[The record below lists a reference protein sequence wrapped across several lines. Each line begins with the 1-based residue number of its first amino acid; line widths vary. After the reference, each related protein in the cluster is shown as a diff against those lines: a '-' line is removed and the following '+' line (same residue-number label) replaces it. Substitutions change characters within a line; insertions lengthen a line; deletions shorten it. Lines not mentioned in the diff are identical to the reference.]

1 VIGYGAGTAT
11 VTTSPLNFGTV
22 VVGQTKTLTAT
33 ITANQNLTI
42 PAGGLT
48 SSSGLF
54 TLGTPTPGL
63 PATLAANGT
72 LMVPVT
78 FAPTAAGAASGSINV
93 TVSGGGGGS
102 VTLSGTGQVNAA
114 QLTASPAMLSFGGVA
129 TGTTKSLTVLL
140 QNTGNQTLTF
150 SGFTAPA
157 APYSVT
163 GVPASG
169 ATLAAG
175 ASVTATVTYAP
186 TAAGTFNS
194 NLVVN
199 SNGGNVTIPAVGTAG
214 APPQMVITPLSI
226 NFGTTGSGVPVTK
239 TFTIKNT
246 GGTDLQIT
254 KSKPPALGPFVA
266 TTTLAEG
273 STITAGQTVTESVTF
288 SATAGGSYSDVW
300 VITGNDTSGVQNVAF
315 SGTVAAALSRTGW
328 VASASNSNPP
338 DVPANALDGNL
349 GSRWTTGVVMAAGM
363 WFQVDMGTAQ
373 SVNQI
378 VMNSNGSGD
387 YARAYSVYVTNDTTN
402 LGNPV
407 AQGTATAD
415 PITVPFAAATGRY
428 IRVVLG
434 TIPAGTT
441 AWWSIHE
448 FNAYGS
454 GGSGTG
460 AAGSTGAAGTTGSA
474 GASGAL
480 LINSGGPAVAPY
492 LADVDF
498 STSVTINHAN
508 TIDVS
513 GVTNP
518 APAAVYQTARIGTF
532 TYTIPGFVAGS
543 SHTVRLH
550 MCETFHT
557 GAGQRTFN
565 VTINNT
571 QVLTAFDIYAATGA
585 MNKAIVK
592 PFTSTANASG
602 QYVITFTT
610 VVDNSL
616 ISAIEI
622 D

>member
-1 VIGYGAGTAT
+1 
-11 VTTSPLNFGTV
+11 
-22 VVGQTKTLTAT
+22 
-33 ITANQNLTI
+33 
-42 PAGGLT
+42 
-48 SSSGLF
+48 
-54 TLGTPTPGL
+54 
-63 PATLAANGT
+63 
-72 LMVPVT
+72 
-78 FAPTAAGAASGSINV
+78 
-93 TVSGGGGGS
+93 
-102 VTLSGTGQVNAA
+102 
-114 QLTASPAMLSFGGVA
+114 
-129 TGTTKSLTVLL
+129 
-140 QNTGNQTLTF
+140 
-150 SGFTAPA
+150 
-157 APYSVT
+157 
-163 GVPASG
+163 
-169 ATLAAG
+169 
-175 ASVTATVTYAP
+175 
-186 TAAGTFNS
+186 
-194 NLVVN
+194 
-199 SNGGNVTIPAVGTAG
+199 
-214 APPQMVITPLSI
+214 
-226 NFGTTGSGVPVTK
+226 
-239 TFTIKNT
+239 
-246 GGTDLQIT
+246 
-254 KSKPPALGPFVA
+254 
-266 TTTLAEG
+266 
-273 STITAGQTVTESVTF
+273 
-288 SATAGGSYSDVW
+288 
-300 VITGNDTSGVQNVAF
+300 
-315 SGTVAAALSRTGW
+315 
-328 VASASNSNPP
+328 
-338 DVPANALDGNL
+338 
-349 GSRWTTGVVMAAGM
+349 
-363 WFQVDMGTAQ
+363 
-373 SVNQI
+373 VNQI